1 MRIIVNRT
9 PALATQRFG
18 SKKLITFVL
27 VDAVNRDVTELVVGH
42 NTDVLVSIVR
52 QRFIS
57 SLFLVVDGPINRYR
71 LVALDFA
78 IIAQVL
84 LNQFDCIL
92 SLLLVVYLLLVTRR
106 NLDGGRTRVSRIRL
120 DRTIAT
126 KEEESGPPRVL
137 IRCQS

>member
-18 SKKLITFVL
+18 SKNLITLVL

-42 NTDVLVSIVR
+42 DTDVLVSTVR

-126 KEEESGPPRVL
+126 KEEESGP
-137 IRCQS
+137 QEY

>member
-18 SKKLITFVL
+18 SKNLITFVL

-126 KEEESGPPRVL
+126 KEEESGP
-137 IRCQS
+137 QEY

>member
-9 PALATQRFG
+9 PAPATQRFR
-18 SKKLITFVL
+18 SKNLIAFIL
-27 VDAVNRDVTELVVGH
+27 VDVVNRDVPKLVVGH
-42 NTDVLVSIVR
+42 DTDILVSIIR

-57 SLFLVVDGPINRYR
+57 SLFLVVDGPVNRYR
-71 LVALDFA
+71 LVALGFA

-106 NLDGGRTRVSRIRL
+106 NLDGLAEPGLAVSALTEPLPPRR
-120 DRTIAT
+120 
-126 KEEESGPPRVL
+126 EESGP
-137 IRCQS
+137 QEY

>member
-9 PALATQRFG
+9 PALAAQRFG
-18 SKKLITFVL
+18 SKNLITFVL

-42 NTDVLVSIVR
+42 NTDVLVSIIR
-52 QRFIS
+52 QRFVC
-57 SLFLVVDGPINRYR
+57 SLFLVVDGPVNRYR

-126 KEEESGPPRVL
+126 KEEESGP
-137 IRCQS
+137 QEY

>member
-9 PALATQRFG
+9 PASATQRFG
-18 SKKLITFVL
+18 SKNLITFVL

-106 NLDGGRTRVSRIRL
+106 NLDGGRTRVSRIRP

-126 KEEESGPPRVL
+126 KEEESGP
-137 IRCQS
+137 QEY